1 MKYSWLIDQLDCK
14 PRENEA
20 TDVVVIVHWRLM
32 ATDGTYNAVVGSAL
46 TLDAYDGKNA
56 FIEYK
61 DLSKEDVIEWVQS
74 KLGKD
79 EIASLK
85 SHLDGVIKN
94 QQTPQIVTLDLPWVV
109 AQTTIST
116 DNDQAAQAAQ
126 GV

>member
-14 PRENEA
+14 PQENEV
-20 TDVVVIVHWRLM
+20 TDVVAIVHWRLM

-61 DLSKEDVIEWVQS
+61 DLSEEDVLEWVQS

-79 EIASLK
+79 EISSLK

-94 QQTPQIVTLDLPWVV
+94 QQAPQIVTLDLPWSV
-109 AQTTIST
+109 AQPTI
-116 DNDQAAQAAQ
+116 AQPE
-126 GV
+126 